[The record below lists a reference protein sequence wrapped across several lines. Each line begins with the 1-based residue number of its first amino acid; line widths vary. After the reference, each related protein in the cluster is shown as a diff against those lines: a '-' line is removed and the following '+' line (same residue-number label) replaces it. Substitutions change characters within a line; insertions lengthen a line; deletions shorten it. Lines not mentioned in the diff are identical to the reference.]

1 MTIVRR
7 CVMFRKI
14 LNLVKVTGIMW
25 ICILLPVLIGF
36 TTIKSASESD
46 VRTYMDSYLDSE
58 ATNLSKYI
66 SLQLKNSGKEIL
78 EISDI
83 LILTH
88 QEEDSEVKKIFAEM
102 KKNNSNIV
110 SICTY
115 DEKGSV
121 THKSDNEST
130 ADVLD
135 TNNYSIAELK
145 DKDITFS
152 FRQADDGSVLID
164 FIMKRESADN
174 VKPFYLSVS
183 MKWSQY
189 ETFLDRLQDGVFAR
203 KFYII
208 SPDCKRH
215 ISLNS
220 LPRGAESDR
229 NLLALGWHMSEK
241 IKQIAIGSSDVTLE
255 GLKYRVFKSE
265 IKSPERMDGSQLFI
279 IAVTDDE
286 SFDELVRGMFK
297 NTPTTI
303 IILLFIWLFICMV
316 VSKFYN
322 NAKEQLHI
330 SNAISDSTP
339 SAIIVFDSET
349 GEIRR
354 INPSGLTLTRL
365 IPEKVPTVN
374 AWDLFVSEKD
384 SNYIKSAIKN
394 NIKILNYEVLVQS
407 YSGNT
412 FWSICSANPL
422 ETTIGVERRIY
433 VVLSILDINKRK
445 EIEKKLAN
453 NAELLEKQIAERTA
467 DLEIKAKELEESN
480 KKLDRAKQ
488 EADVANAAKTKFLN
502 SMSVELK
509 TPVNA
514 IIGYSEILQE
524 EALDRKDNV
533 SADDLAKIIGSSKHL
548 LSLINEILDLSSIES
563 GKTQLFFESVNIETL
578 IKEIE
583 GVSMPLI
590 TKNENSF
597 FSEYPKDIGEM
608 FVDQTKLRQCVLNI
622 VDNAARFTEFGKITL
637 RVSTVIRGD
646 EEFID
651 FSVTDTGCGIA
662 QDRIGTIFESFG
674 DTDNKNSGTGLGLS
688 ITKKYVE
695 SMGGTISA
703 ESELGIG
710 SKFTIRLPRIC
721 KVESNESVEVKNS
734 RNEENE
740 NLFDDQ
746 VEEIT
751 SAQNEETPQQEEY
764 SSLTVEE

>member
-1 MTIVRR
+1 
-7 CVMFRKI
+7 MFKKV
-14 LNLVKVTGIMW
+14 LNLIKVTGMMW
-25 ICILLPVLIGF
+25 ICILLPVIIGYSS
-36 TTIKSASESD
+36 IKSASKSD
-46 VRTYMDSYLDSE
+46 VRKYMDSYLDSE

-88 QEEDSEVKKIFAEM
+88 GEKDSPIERIFSEIQ
-102 KKNNSNIV
+102 KDNINIV
-110 SICTY
+110 SINMY
-115 DEKGSV
+115 DSKGSNM
-121 THKSDNEST
+121 HKSDEGDIS
-130 ADVLD
+130 DVLD
-135 TNNYSIAELK
+135 VNDYSIADLK

-152 FRQADDGSVLID
+152 FRQAEDGSVLVD
-164 FIMKRESADN
+164 FIMKREKIGD
-174 VKPFYLSVS
+174 VEPFYLSVA

-208 SPDCKRH
+208 SPDCRRH

-220 LPRGAESDR
+220 LPRGAESNR
-229 NLLALGWHMSEK
+229 NLLALGWHMASI
-241 IKQIAIGSSDVTLE
+241 IKNIAIGSSDVTLE

-265 IKSPERMDGSQLFI
+265 IRSPEKMDGSQLFI
-279 IAVTDDE
+279 VAVTDDE
-286 SFDELVRGMFK
+286 AFDELVKGIFR

-303 IILLFIWLFICMV
+303 IILLVIWLFICLV
-316 VSKFYN
+316 VARFYN
-322 NAKEQLHI
+322 HTKEQLHI

-339 SAIIVFDSET
+339 SAIIVFDAET
-349 GEIRR
+349 GKIQR

-365 IPEKVPTVN
+365 IPEKVSSVN

-384 SNYIKSAIKN
+384 RKYIMNAMKN
-394 NIKILNYEVLVQS
+394 NINILNYEVLVQS

-422 ETTIGVERRIY
+422 ETTIGVEQKIY

-453 NAELLEKQIAERTA
+453 NAELLEKQVADRTA
-467 DLEIKAKELEESN
+467 DLETKAKELEESN
-480 KKLDRAKQ
+480 KELDRAKQ

-509 TPVNA
+509 TPINA

-524 EALDRKDNV
+524 EAIDRKDNV

-563 GKTQLFFESVNIETL
+563 GKTQLFLETVGIETL

-590 TKNENSF
+590 TKNENAF

-608 FVDQTKLRQCVLNI
+608 FVDQTKLRQCILNI
-622 VDNAARFTEFGKITL
+622 VDNAAKFTEFGKITL
-637 RVSTVIRGD
+637 RASVVIKSD
-646 EEFID
+646 EEFIE

-662 QDRIGTIFESFG
+662 QDKLDTIFESFRES
-674 DTDNKNSGTGLGLS
+674 DNKNSGTGLGLS
-688 ITKKYVE
+688 ITKKYIE
-695 SMGGTISA
+695 SMGGTISV

-710 SKFTIRLPRIC
+710 SKFVIRLPRIC
-721 KVESNESVEVKNS
+721 KVESNESVEVKNHQ
-734 RNEENE
+734 NEENE

-746 VEEIT
+746 IEEIT
-751 SAQNEETPQQEEY
+751 SSQAEEDAISQSEDY

>member
-1 MTIVRR
+1 
-7 CVMFRKI
+7 MFRKI
-14 LNLVKVTGIMW
+14 LNLVKVTGLMW
-25 ICILLPVLIGF
+25 ICILLPVIFGY
-36 TTIKSASESD
+36 TSIRSASESD
-46 VRTYMDSYLDSE
+46 VRKYMDSYLDSE

-66 SLQLKNSGKEIL
+66 SLQLKNSSKEIL
-78 EISDI
+78 EISDV
-83 LILTH
+83 LILADK
-88 QEEDSEVKKIFAEM
+88 EEDSEIKRIFAEAQ
-102 KKNNSNIV
+102 KDNSNIV

-115 DEKGSV
+115 NNRGVV
-121 THKSDNEST
+121 THASNKEDSTDTLDINDFSISD
-130 ADVLD
+130 
-135 TNNYSIAELK
+135 LK

-152 FRQADDGSVLID
+152 FREAEDGSVLVD
-164 FIMKRESADN
+164 FLMKREKKGN
-174 VKPFYLSVS
+174 VEPFYLSVA

-208 SPDCKRH
+208 SPDCRRY

-229 NLLALGWHMSEK
+229 NLIALGWHMSEK
-241 IKQIAIGSSDVTLE
+241 IKDIANGSSYVTLE

-265 IKSPERMDGSQLFI
+265 IKSPEKVDGSQLFI
-279 IAVTDDE
+279 IAVTNDKA
-286 SFDELVRGMFK
+286 FRTLVNGIFK

-303 IILLFIWLFICMV
+303 IILLFIWLFICLV

-322 NAKEQLHI
+322 HTKEQLQM
-330 SNAISDSTP
+330 SDAISDSTP
-339 SAIIVFDSET
+339 SATIVFDSET

-384 SNYIKSAIKN
+384 RNYIKSAMKN

-422 ETTIGVERRIY
+422 ETSTGMDRRIN
-433 VVLSILDINKRK
+433 VILSILDINKRK

-453 NAELLEKQIAERTA
+453 NAELLEKQVAERTA

-480 KKLDRAKQ
+480 KKLDQAKQ

-509 TPVNA
+509 TPINA

-563 GKTQLFFESVNIETL
+563 GKTQLFFETVNIETL

-608 FVDQTKLRQCVLNI
+608 FIDQTKLRQCILNI

-637 RVSTVIRGD
+637 HVSTVIKED
-646 EEFID
+646 QEFIN
-651 FSVTDTGCGIA
+651 FSITDTGCGIA
-662 QDRIGTIFESFG
+662 QDKLDTIFESFRES
-674 DTDNKNSGTGLGLS
+674 DNKNAGTGLGLS

-695 SMGGTISA
+695 CMGGTISV
-703 ESELGIG
+703 ESELGVG
-710 SKFTIRLPRIC
+710 SKFTIKLPRIC
-721 KVESNESVEVKNS
+721 KVESSESVEVKTS

-751 SAQNEETPQQEEY
+751 SVQNEETPPQPEDY

>member
-1 MTIVRR
+1 
-7 CVMFRKI
+7 MFKKI
-14 LNLVKVTGIMW
+14 WNIIKVTGIMW
-25 ICILLPVLIGF
+25 ICILAPVLIGF
-36 TTIKSASESD
+36 ASIKSASESD
-46 VRTYMDSYLDSE
+46 VRKYMDSYLDSE

-83 LILTH
+83 LMLTH
-88 QEEDSEVKKIFAEM
+88 GEDDSSVERILSEVIKD
-102 KKNNSNIV
+102 NSNIV
-110 SICTY
+110 SVNMY
-115 DEKGSV
+115 DEKGTV
-121 THKSDNEST
+121 IYKSGNDESS
-130 ADVLD
+130 DVLD
-135 TNNYSIAELK
+135 VNDYAIADLK
-145 DKDITFS
+145 DKDISFS
-152 FRQADDGSVLID
+152 FRQAEDGSVLVD
-164 FIMKRESADN
+164 FVMKREKTSN
-174 VKPFYLSVS
+174 IEPFYLSVA

-208 SPDCKRH
+208 SPDCARY

-220 LPRGAESDR
+220 LPHGAESNR
-229 NLLALGWHMSEK
+229 NLVALGWHMSGK
-241 IKQIAIGSSDVTLE
+241 IKDIAIGSSDVNLE

-265 IKSPERMDGSQLFI
+265 IKSPEKMDGSQLFI
-279 IAVTDDE
+279 IAVTDE
-286 SFDELVRGMFK
+286 EAFEALVKGIFRK
-297 NTPTTI
+297 TPTTI
-303 IILLFIWLFICMV
+303 VILLCIWLCSCLV
-316 VSKFYN
+316 VSRFYN
-322 NAKEQLHI
+322 HTKEQLQI
-330 SNAISDSTP
+330 SNAISDYTP

-349 GEIRR
+349 GEIKR

-365 IPEKVPTVN
+365 IPEKVSSVN
-374 AWDLFVSEKD
+374 AWDLFISEKD
-384 SNYIKSAIKN
+384 RGYIKNAVKN
-394 NIKILNYEVLVQS
+394 NINIMNYEVLVQS

-422 ETTIGVERRIY
+422 ETTMGIDRKVY

-453 NAELLEKQIAERTA
+453 NAELLEKQVTERTA

-480 KKLDRAKQ
+480 KELDRAKQ
-488 EADVANAAKTKFLN
+488 EADVANAAKTRFLN

-509 TPVNA
+509 TPINA

-563 GKTQLFFESVNIETL
+563 GKTQLFFETVGIETL

-597 FSEYPKDIGEM
+597 FSEYPRDIGEM
-608 FVDQTKLRQCVLNI
+608 FVDQTKLRQCLLNI
-622 VDNAARFTEFGKITL
+622 IDNAAKFTEFGKITI
-637 RVSTVIRGD
+637 RVATVIRGD
-646 EEFID
+646 EEFIE
-651 FSVTDTGCGIA
+651 FSVIDTGCGIA
-662 QDRIGTIFESFG
+662 QDKIDTIFESFRES
-674 DTDNKNSGTGLGLS
+674 DNKNSGTGLGLS
-688 ITKKYVE
+688 ITKRYIE
-695 SMGGTISA
+695 CMGGTISV

-721 KVESNESVEVKNS
+721 KVESNEFVEVKN
-734 RNEENE
+734 RKNEENE
-740 NLFDDQ
+740 DLFDDQ
-746 VEEIT
+746 IEEIA
-751 SAQNEETPQQEEY
+751 SSQAEEDGPQSEDY
-764 SSLTVEE
+764 SNDLTVKE

>member
-1 MTIVRR
+1 
-7 CVMFRKI
+7 MFRKI
-14 LNLVKVTGIMW
+14 LNLVKVTGLMW
-25 ICILLPVLIGF
+25 ICILLPVIFGY
-36 TTIKSASESD
+36 TSIRSASESD
-46 VRTYMDSYLDSE
+46 VRKYMDSYLDSE

-66 SLQLKNSGKEIL
+66 SLQLKNSSKEIL
-78 EISDI
+78 EISDV
-83 LILTH
+83 LILADK
-88 QEEDSEVKKIFAEM
+88 EEDSEIKRIFAEAQ
-102 KKNNSNIV
+102 KDNSNIV

-115 DEKGSV
+115 NNRGVV
-121 THKSDNEST
+121 THASNKEDSTDALDINDFSISD
-130 ADVLD
+130 
-135 TNNYSIAELK
+135 LK

-152 FRQADDGSVLID
+152 FKEAEDGSVLVD
-164 FIMKRESADN
+164 FLMKREKKGN
-174 VKPFYLSVS
+174 VEPFYLSVA

-208 SPDCKRH
+208 SPDCRRY

-229 NLLALGWHMSEK
+229 NLIALGWHMSEK
-241 IKQIAIGSSDVTLE
+241 IKDIAIGSSYVTLE
-255 GLKYRVFKSE
+255 GLTYRVFKSE
-265 IKSPERMDGSQLFI
+265 IKSPEKVDGSQLFI
-279 IAVTDDE
+279 IAVTNDKA
-286 SFDELVRGMFK
+286 FRTLVNGIFK

-303 IILLFIWLFICMV
+303 IILLFIWLFICLV

-322 NAKEQLHI
+322 HTKEQLQM
-330 SNAISDSTP
+330 SDAISDSTP
-339 SAIIVFDSET
+339 SATIVFDTET

-384 SNYIKSAIKN
+384 RNYIKSAMKN

-422 ETTIGVERRIY
+422 ETSTGMDRRIN
-433 VVLSILDINKRK
+433 VILSILDINKRK

-453 NAELLEKQIAERTA
+453 NAELLEKQVAERTA

-480 KKLDRAKQ
+480 KKLDQAKQ

-509 TPVNA
+509 TPINA

-563 GKTQLFFESVNIETL
+563 GKTQLFFETVNIETL

-608 FVDQTKLRQCVLNI
+608 FIDQTKLRQCILNI

-637 RVSTVIRGD
+637 HVSTVIKED
-646 EEFID
+646 QEFIN
-651 FSVTDTGCGIA
+651 FSITDTGCGIA
-662 QDRIGTIFESFG
+662 QDKLDTIFESFRES
-674 DTDNKNSGTGLGLS
+674 DNKNAGTGLGLS

-695 SMGGTISA
+695 CMGGTISV
-703 ESELGIG
+703 ESELGVG
-710 SKFTIRLPRIC
+710 SKFTIKLPRIC
-721 KVESNESVEVKNS
+721 KVESSESVEVKTS

-751 SAQNEETPQQEEY
+751 SVQNEETPPQPEDY

>member
-1 MTIVRR
+1 
-7 CVMFRKI
+7 MFRKI
-14 LNLVKVTGIMW
+14 LNLVKVTGLMW
-25 ICILLPVLIGF
+25 ICILLPVIFGY
-36 TTIKSASESD
+36 TSIRSASESD
-46 VRTYMDSYLDSE
+46 VRKYMDSYLDSE

-66 SLQLKNSGKEIL
+66 SLQLKNSSKEIL
-78 EISDI
+78 EISDV
-83 LILTH
+83 LILADK
-88 QEEDSEVKKIFAEM
+88 EEDSEIKRIFAEAQ
-102 KKNNSNIV
+102 KDNSNIV

-115 DEKGSV
+115 NNRGVV
-121 THKSDNEST
+121 THASNKEDSTDTLDINDFSISD
-130 ADVLD
+130 
-135 TNNYSIAELK
+135 LK

-152 FRQADDGSVLID
+152 FREAEDGSVLVD
-164 FIMKRESADN
+164 FLMKREKKGN
-174 VKPFYLSVS
+174 VEPFYLSVA

-208 SPDCKRH
+208 SPDCRRY

-229 NLLALGWHMSEK
+229 NLIALGWHMSEK
-241 IKQIAIGSSDVTLE
+241 IKDIANGSSYVTLE

-265 IKSPERMDGSQLFI
+265 IKSPEKVDGSQLFI
-279 IAVTDDE
+279 IAVTNDKA
-286 SFDELVRGMFK
+286 FRTLVNGIFK

-303 IILLFIWLFICMV
+303 IILLFIWLFICLI

-322 NAKEQLHI
+322 HTKEQLQM
-330 SNAISDSTP
+330 SDAISDSTP
-339 SAIIVFDSET
+339 SATIVFDSET

-384 SNYIKSAIKN
+384 RNYIKSAMKN

-422 ETTIGVERRIY
+422 ETSTGMDRRIN
-433 VVLSILDINKRK
+433 VILSILDINKRK

-453 NAELLEKQIAERTA
+453 NAELLEKQVAERTA

-480 KKLDRAKQ
+480 KKLDQAKQ

-509 TPVNA
+509 TPINA

-563 GKTQLFFESVNIETL
+563 GKTQLFFETVNIETL

-608 FVDQTKLRQCVLNI
+608 FIDQTKLRQCILNI

-637 RVSTVIRGD
+637 HVSTVIKED
-646 EEFID
+646 QEFIN
-651 FSVTDTGCGIA
+651 FSITDTGCGIA
-662 QDRIGTIFESFG
+662 QDKLDTIFESFRES
-674 DTDNKNSGTGLGLS
+674 DNKNAGTGLGLS

-695 SMGGTISA
+695 CMGGTISV
-703 ESELGIG
+703 ESELGVG
-710 SKFTIRLPRIC
+710 SKFTIKLPRIC
-721 KVESNESVEVKNS
+721 KVESSESVEVKTS

-751 SAQNEETPQQEEY
+751 SVQNEETPPQPEDY